1 MMQTLLTQTPSAPA
15 NGLDKAPLSGSV
27 ESKSIDGGTSS
38 DSKGDFA
45 ILIAKAQ
52 NCEQGAAEASQG
64 DNNVRSAKSL
74 ATESASPNEEASKEQ
89 DPDADSKVEEV
100 PATDFLLRLQDSLKL
115 DTSLVTPQLAVVAQ
129 QSATAVDGNPLP
141 QEGEQQG
148 IALDESEPAPA
159 AARIARQLA
168 GQTGAQSPLATTAQ
182 LTPETTVSPSA
193 ARVVVQGDA
202 SSAVLSPSVLSSEGE
217 KAATTADE
225 QSGEKASAKGETPAG
240 GKHTKPLTGAERMA
254 QLAKVLPVDESAST
268 TKPAESLATKEA
280 GDSKSDS
287 AASSAVTGKG
297 QTAQAATQGAA
308 LKAFSEGLK
317 QPEVGAAATSAT
329 AEGHDGSSN
338 STGKSV
344 SNSGAKV
351 NQNDVSFTAKQEG
364 RLTAKEGSDSKSDSV
379 TSSAVTSKGQT
390 AQAATQGAALKA
402 FSEGLKQP
410 DAGTV
415 TTATTAENTG
425 MAGKGAEKSA
435 AEGSQQPATAA
446 NQGSAPVTTAQ
457 SAAAQ
462 SGVTSN
468 TTTQTDSAA
477 APVMVAPE
485 QVLAQAESQGPQAP
499 LSSIAAGIKQ
509 MDVTGTDEVRK
520 AVQLEVKPKAG
531 ESEKSLVAATSS
543 SESSQSQTVQHGQN
557 SQPQPQVADSRA
569 PAAEGTLRREPQNL
583 PHLKLASQEAPAELH
598 QKVNVMLA
606 EKLQQAEIQLDPLGL
621 GKMKIQIQIGADSQ
635 ANVHFVVQHGQ
646 TREMLEQAMP
656 RLRDMLAGQGIQLGQ
671 TQVQQQSQQQQ
682 QQGQPTFSGQ
692 GQQGQSGGQ
701 SHAGNGQVEGEP
713 TTANLSLLVESTN
726 GSGIDFYA

>member
-27 ESKSIDGGTSS
+27 ESKSIDGGAGS

-45 ILIAKAQ
+45 TLIAKAQ
-52 NCEQGAAEASQG
+52 NSEQGAAEASQG

-89 DPDADSKVEEV
+89 DPDTDGKVEEV

-115 DTSLVTPQLAVVAQ
+115 DTSLVTPQLALVAQ

-159 AARIARQLA
+159 AARVARQLA

-182 LTPETTVSPSA
+182 STPETTVSPSA

-202 SSAVLSPSVLSSEGE
+202 SSAVLSPAALSSEGE
-217 KAATTADE
+217 DAAPPPDE
-225 QSGEKASAKGETPAG
+225 QSGEKASAKGETPAD

-268 TKPAESLATKEA
+268 TKPAETLAAKEG
-280 GDSKSDS
+280 GDSKSDP
-287 AASSAVTGKG
+287 AA
-297 QTAQAATQGAA
+297 
-308 LKAFSEGLK
+308 
-317 QPEVGAAATSAT
+317 
-329 AEGHDGSSN
+329 
-338 STGKSV
+338 
-344 SNSGAKV
+344 
-351 NQNDVSFTAKQEG
+351 
-364 RLTAKEGSDSKSDSV
+364 
-379 TSSAVTSKGQT
+379 SSAVTSKGQT
-390 AQAATQGAALKA
+390 VQAATQGAALKA

-415 TTATTAENTG
+415 TTATTAESSGAT
-425 MAGKGAEKSA
+425 GKGAEKSA
-435 AEGSQQPATAA
+435 AEGSQPPATAA
-446 NQGSAPVTTAQ
+446 NQGSAQVTTAQ

-462 SGVTSN
+462 SSVTPN
-468 TTTQTDSAA
+468 TTTQTDNAA
-477 APVMVAPE
+477 APVMVAP
-485 QVLAQAESQGPQAP
+485 QQMLAQAESQGPQAP
-499 LSSIAAGIKQ
+499 LSSISAGIKQ

-531 ESEKSLVAATSS
+531 EAEKSLVATTSS

-682 QQGQPTFSGQ
+682 QQGQPTFNGQ

-701 SHAGNGQVEGEP
+701 SHAGNGLVEGEP

>member
-45 ILIAKAQ
+45 TLIAKAQ
-52 NCEQGAAEASQG
+52 NSEQGAAEASQG

-129 QSATAVDGNPLP
+129 QSATAIDGNPLP
-141 QEGEQQG
+141 QEGEQEG

-159 AARIARQLA
+159 AARIAQQLA
-168 GQTGAQSPLATTAQ
+168 GQTGAQSPLATTAKST
-182 LTPETTVSPSA
+182 LETTVSSAA
-193 ARVVVQGDA
+193 ARVVAQGDA
-202 SSAVLSPSVLSSEGE
+202 SSAVLSPAALSSEGE
-217 KAATTADE
+217 KAPTTADE
-225 QSGEKASAKGETPAG
+225 QSGQKASAKGETPAD

-254 QLAKVLPVDESAST
+254 QLAKVLPVDESASS
-268 TKPAESLATKEA
+268 TKPAESLATKETD
-280 GDSKSDS
+280 DSKSDS
-287 AASSAVTGKG
+287 AA
-297 QTAQAATQGAA
+297 
-308 LKAFSEGLK
+308 
-317 QPEVGAAATSAT
+317 
-329 AEGHDGSSN
+329 
-338 STGKSV
+338 
-344 SNSGAKV
+344 
-351 NQNDVSFTAKQEG
+351 
-364 RLTAKEGSDSKSDSV
+364 
-379 TSSAVTSKGQT
+379 SSAVTSKGQT
-390 AQAATQGAALKA
+390 AQAATKGAALKA
-402 FSEGLKQP
+402 FNEGLKQS

-415 TTATTAENTG
+415 TTSATAEG
-425 MAGKGAEKSA
+425 SGAAGKGAEKSA
-435 AEGSQQPATAA
+435 AEGSQQPATTTVA
-446 NQGSAPVTTAQ
+446 NQGSAQVTTAQ
-457 SAAAQ
+457 NAAAQ
-462 SGVTSN
+462 SSVTSN

-477 APVMVAPE
+477 APVMVAP
-485 QVLAQAESQGPQAP
+485 QQMLAQAESQGPQAP
-499 LSSIAAGIKQ
+499 LSTISAGIKQ
-509 MDVTGTDEVRK
+509 MEVTGTDEVRK
-520 AVQLEVKPKAG
+520 AVQLEVKPKVG
-531 ESEKSLVAATSS
+531 EAEKSLVATTSS

-569 PAAEGTLRREPQNL
+569 PAAEGSLRREPQNL

-701 SHAGNGQVEGEP
+701 SHAGNGLVEGEP

>member
-45 ILIAKAQ
+45 TLIAKAQ
-52 NCEQGAAEASQG
+52 NSEQGAAEASQG

-74 ATESASPNEEASKEQ
+74 ATESASPNEETSK
-89 DPDADSKVEEV
+89 EEV

-115 DTSLVTPQLAVVAQ
+115 DTSLVTPQLAVAAQ
-129 QSATAVDGNPLP
+129 QSTTAVDGNPLP
-141 QEGEQQG
+141 QEGVQEG

-159 AARIARQLA
+159 ATRIARQLA

-182 LTPETTVSPSA
+182 STPETTISPSA

-202 SSAVLSPSVLSSEGE
+202 SSAVLSPAVLSSEGD

-225 QSGEKASAKGETPAG
+225 QSGEKASAKGETPADS
-240 GKHTKPLTGAERMA
+240 KHTKPLTGAERMA

-268 TKPAESLATKEA
+268 TKPAESLVAKEG
-280 GDSKSDS
+280 GDSKSDP
-287 AASSAVTGKG
+287 AA
-297 QTAQAATQGAA
+297 
-308 LKAFSEGLK
+308 
-317 QPEVGAAATSAT
+317 
-329 AEGHDGSSN
+329 
-338 STGKSV
+338 
-344 SNSGAKV
+344 
-351 NQNDVSFTAKQEG
+351 
-364 RLTAKEGSDSKSDSV
+364 
-379 TSSAVTSKGQT
+379 SSAVTSKGQT

-415 TTATTAENTG
+415 TTATTAEG
-425 MAGKGAEKSA
+425 SGAAGKGAEKSA
-435 AEGSQQPATAA
+435 AEGSQQPATTTVT
-446 NQGSAPVTTAQ
+446 NQGSVQVTTAQ

-462 SGVTSN
+462 SSVMPN
-468 TTTQTDSAA
+468 TTTQTDNAA
-477 APVMVAPE
+477 APVMVAP
-485 QVLAQAESQGPQAP
+485 QQMLAQAESQGPQAP
-499 LSSIAAGIKQ
+499 LSSISAGIKQ
-509 MDVTGTDEVRK
+509 MEVTGTDEVRK

-531 ESEKSLVAATSS
+531 EAEKSLVAATSS

-682 QQGQPTFSGQ
+682 QQQGQPTFSGQ

-701 SHAGNGQVEGEP
+701 SHAGNGLVEGEP

>member
-27 ESKSIDGGTSS
+27 ESKSIDGGAGS

-45 ILIAKAQ
+45 TLIAKAQ
-52 NCEQGAAEASQG
+52 NSEQGAAEASQG

-89 DPDADSKVEEV
+89 DSDADSKVEEV

-115 DTSLVTPQLAVVAQ
+115 DTSLVTPQLAVAAQ
-129 QSATAVDGNPLP
+129 QSTTAVDGNPLP
-141 QEGEQQG
+141 QEGVQEG
-148 IALDESEPAPA
+148 IALDESEPAPT

-168 GQTGAQSPLATTAQ
+168 GQTGAQSPLATTANS
-182 LTPETTVSPSA
+182 TPETTVSSSA
-193 ARVVVQGDA
+193 ARVVAQGDA
-202 SSAVLSPSVLSSEGE
+202 SAAVLSSEGE
-217 KAATTADE
+217 DAATTADG
-225 QSGEKASAKGETPAG
+225 QSGEKASAKGETLGAD

-268 TKPAESLATKEA
+268 TKPAESLAAKEVD
-280 GDSKSDS
+280 DSKSDS
-287 AASSAVTGKG
+287 AASNT
-297 QTAQAATQGAA
+297 
-308 LKAFSEGLK
+308 
-317 QPEVGAAATSAT
+317 
-329 AEGHDGSSN
+329 
-338 STGKSV
+338 
-344 SNSGAKV
+344 
-351 NQNDVSFTAKQEG
+351 
-364 RLTAKEGSDSKSDSV
+364 
-379 TSSAVTSKGQT
+379 VTSKGQT

-415 TTATTAENTG
+415 TTATTAEG
-425 MAGKGAEKSA
+425 SGAAGKGAEKSA
-435 AEGSQQPATAA
+435 AEGSQQPATVASA
-446 NQGSAPVTTAQ
+446 NQGSAQVTMAQ

-462 SGVTSN
+462 SGVTPN
-468 TTTQTDSAA
+468 ATTQTENAT
-477 APVMVAPE
+477 APVMVAP
-485 QVLAQAESQGPQAP
+485 QQMLAQAESQGPQAP
-499 LSSIAAGIKQ
+499 LSSISAGIKQ
-509 MDVTGTDEVRK
+509 MEVTGTDEVRK

-531 ESEKSLVAATSS
+531 EAEKSLVATTSS

-569 PAAEGTLRREPQNL
+569 PATEGMLRREPQNL

-701 SHAGNGQVEGEP
+701 SHAGNGLVEGEP

>member
-27 ESKSIDGGTSS
+27 ESKSIDGGAGS

-45 ILIAKAQ
+45 TLIAKAQ
-52 NCEQGAAEASQG
+52 NSEQGAAEASQG

-89 DPDADSKVEEV
+89 DPDTDGKVEEV

-115 DTSLVTPQLAVVAQ
+115 DTSLVTPQLALVAQ

-159 AARIARQLA
+159 AARVARQLA

-182 LTPETTVSPSA
+182 STPETTVSPSA
-193 ARVVVQGDA
+193 ARVVVQGD
-202 SSAVLSPSVLSSEGE
+202 SSAVLSPAALSSEGE
-217 KAATTADE
+217 DAAPPPDE
-225 QSGEKASAKGETPAG
+225 QSGEKASAKGETPAD

-268 TKPAESLATKEA
+268 TKPAETLAAKEG
-280 GDSKSDS
+280 GDSKSDP
-287 AASSAVTGKG
+287 AA
-297 QTAQAATQGAA
+297 
-308 LKAFSEGLK
+308 
-317 QPEVGAAATSAT
+317 
-329 AEGHDGSSN
+329 
-338 STGKSV
+338 
-344 SNSGAKV
+344 
-351 NQNDVSFTAKQEG
+351 
-364 RLTAKEGSDSKSDSV
+364 
-379 TSSAVTSKGQT
+379 SSAVTSKGQT
-390 AQAATQGAALKA
+390 VQAATQGAALKA

-415 TTATTAENTG
+415 TTATTAESSGAT
-425 MAGKGAEKSA
+425 GKGAEKSA
-435 AEGSQQPATAA
+435 AEGSQPPATAA
-446 NQGSAPVTTAQ
+446 NQGSAQVTTAQ

-462 SGVTSN
+462 SSVTPN
-468 TTTQTDSAA
+468 TTTQTDNAA
-477 APVMVAPE
+477 APVMVAP
-485 QVLAQAESQGPQAP
+485 QQMLAQAESQGPQAP
-499 LSSIAAGIKQ
+499 LSSISAGIKQ

-531 ESEKSLVAATSS
+531 EAEKSLVATTSS

-682 QQGQPTFSGQ
+682 QQGQPTFNGQ

-701 SHAGNGQVEGEP
+701 SHAGNGLVEGEP